1 MMTGFSEAKKEWSRS
16 ITSCIHLI
24 WGGAVLPCIAASV
37 ALLMLKRH
45 SRRLFD
51 SSLETVQI
59 QMTYTM
65 IIAVGIQVMGPQAAI
80 MPIISFVLQHFHPGL
95 LVMQTTEVGWA
106 LSPCIP

>member
-1 MMTGFSEAKKEWSRS
+1 MTRFSDAQKEWSSS
-16 ITSCIHLI
+16 ITSWIHLI
-24 WGGAVLPCIAASV
+24 WGGDVLTGIAASV

-80 MPIISFVLQHFHPGL
+80 MPIISLVLQHFHPGL